1 MAQTMDSGVT
11 HERCADFR
19 HGKKKKKQKRGE
31 FITPPR
37 PTGRRSN
44 NMSPERVESKRE
56 SMRNV
61 EKFLYVNTI
70 AAGNLNKIVANKLL
84 VLLLSASPY
93 FHMYNYITQ

>member
-1 MAQTMDSGVT
+1 MRLIVVYY
-11 HERCADFR
+11 
-19 HGKKKKKQKRGE
+19 
-31 FITPPR
+31 
-37 PTGRRSN
+37 N

-93 FHMYNYITQ
+93 FHMYNYITQWVYSGYDLNNQYKIVINTCTNLSDGLYRHWLTE